1 MKSKGNKPSDSIIE
15 LLNYT
20 RKESYRPL
28 HLSGSIEQTCTV
40 YLKRHISISFPQKSY
55 HTKKILCSNINVSLN
70 LGHWIPNPWV
80 SGLKLMA
87 GSKVNCLSFEV
98 NQMST
103 RILMWN

>member
-28 HLSGSIEQTCTV
+28 HLSGSIKQTCTF

-55 HTKKILCSNINVSLN
+55 HTKKILSSNINVSLN
-70 LGHWIPNPWV
+70 FYYVRALD
-80 SGLKLMA
+80 SQSMGLRFKTNDWLQ
-87 GSKVNCLSFEV
+87 GQLSF
-98 NQMST
+98 
-103 RILMWN
+103 I